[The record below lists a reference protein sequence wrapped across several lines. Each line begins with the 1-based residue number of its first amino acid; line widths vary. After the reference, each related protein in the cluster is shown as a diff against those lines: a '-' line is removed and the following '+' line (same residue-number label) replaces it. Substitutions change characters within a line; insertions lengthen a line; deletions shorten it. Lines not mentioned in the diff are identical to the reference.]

1 MDNIT
6 SDNKQSATNTKAH
19 KNKKGLTTNKTIK
32 NPEPRT
38 AYANNFIQKYLLR
51 FETRWMTGTDNLANT
66 NGANQHQAK
75 NPQQLEQ
82 KP

>member
-32 NPEPRT
+32 FQPEKNRQTQNPEPRT
-38 AYANNFIQKYLLR
+38 QNPER
-51 FETRWMTGTDNLANT
+51 PTRITSF
-66 NGANQHQAK
+66 K
-75 NPQQLEQ
+75 NIFFDS
-82 KP
+82 KRDG